1 MAGYRWPTIPVA
13 VTVNGDTFD
22 FYREDFPW
30 GRTPA
35 YRTADMRYRF
45 IASDGSILT
54 PSAMADELMAW
65 DANSLAT
72 MALTDSR
79 YAELRALPE

>member
-1 MAGYRWPTIPVA
+1 MIAL
-13 VTVNGDTFD
+13 TVNGDDTFD

-35 YRTADMRYRF
+35 YRTADGRYRF
-45 IASDGSILT
+45 IASDGSVLT
-54 PSAMADELMAW
+54 PSAMANELMTW

-72 MALTDSR
+72 MALKDSR

>member
-1 MAGYRWPTIPVA
+1 MNAL
-13 VTVNGDTFD
+13 TVNGDTFD
-22 FYREDFPW
+22 FYREHFPW

-35 YRTADMRYRF
+35 YRTADGRYRF
-45 IASDGSILT
+45 IAPDGSILT
-54 PSAMADELMAW
+54 PSAMANELMTW

>member
-1 MAGYRWPTIPVA
+1 MADYRWPTIPVA

-35 YRTADMRYRF
+35 YRTADGRYRF
-45 IASDGSILT
+45 IASDGSVLT
-54 PSAMADELMAW
+54 PSAMANELMTW

>member
-22 FYREDFPW
+22 FYREHFPW
-30 GRTPA
+30 GTTPA

-54 PSAMADELMAW
+54 PTAMANELMTW

-72 MALTDSR
+72 MALKDSR
-79 YAELRALPE
+79 YVELRALPE

>member
-1 MAGYRWPTIPVA
+1 MADYRWPTIPVA

-22 FYREDFPW
+22 FYREHFPW

-35 YRTADMRYRF
+35 YRTADGRYRF
-45 IASDGSILT
+45 ISADGSILT
-54 PSAMADELMAW
+54 PTAMADELMTW
-65 DANSLAT
+65 DANSQAA

>member
-1 MAGYRWPTIPVA
+1 MNALI
-13 VTVNGDTFD
+13 VNGDTFD

>member
-1 MAGYRWPTIPVA
+1 MIAL
-13 VTVNGDTFD
+13 TVNGDTFD

-35 YRTADMRYRF
+35 YRTADGRYRF
-45 IASDGSILT
+45 LSSDGLILT
-54 PSAMADELMAW
+54 PSAMADELMTW
-65 DANSLAT
+65 DADSQAT
-72 MALTDSR
+72 MALKDAR

>member
-13 VTVNGDTFD
+13 VTVNGDTYV

-35 YRTADMRYRF
+35 YRTADGRYRF
-45 IASDGSILT
+45 VSADGSILT
-54 PSAMADELMAW
+54 PSAMADELMTW